1 MKITQT
7 NANYRNQR
15 FHKTPNCLYI
25 LLVLYTN
32 DIKYHNIKLLRAW
45 R

>member
-7 NANYRNQR
+7 NYRNQR
-15 FHKTPNCLYI
+15 FHKTPNCLYKYYKQ
-25 LLVLYTN
+25 YTLN
-32 DIKYHNIKLLRAW
+32 KDINYHNIKLLRAW